1 MLGSDVLDIA
11 IGMVFVFLAL
21 SLVCSAANEG
31 IEAVLKNRAVK
42 LEQGIRELLG
52 DPNNATG
59 FVKELYNHGLI
70 NSLFKGTYEENKKG
84 NLPSYIPARSFALA
98 VMDLIGK
105 RPIGSPPAGNPEI
118 TRTLPPNLEAAL
130 RVFGESAGADLAK
143 YQESLEDWYNN
154 SMDRVSGWYKR
165 RAQAILFVLGLVVT
179 VVINADT
186 ISIGRVLS
194 NDASLRKGLVAMAE
208 ARAGRSLDPTGALTS
223 EQKIREDLASLNGL
237 QLPLG
242 WPDTPQKIQALAW
255 SQQGPYW
262 VDRFQ
267 DNTRTHAF
275 GWLLTAVAISFGA
288 PFWFDLLNRFVALR
302 SSKKPQKED
311 AGDGASH
318 KRK

>member
-52 DPNNATG
+52 DPSNTTG

-70 NSLFKGTYEENKKG
+70 NSLFMGQYEDNKKG

-98 VMDLIGK
+98 VMDLVK
-105 RPIGSPPAGNPEI
+105 RPPVTSPPSGNVPVTIE
-118 TRTLPPNLEAAL
+118 LPRNLEAAL
-130 RVFGESAGADLAK
+130 KVFTESAGADLAK
-143 YQESLEDWYNN
+143 LQENLEDWYNN

-186 ISIGRVLS
+186 INIGRALS
-194 NDASLRKGLVAMAE
+194 NDASLRKGLVAVAE
-208 ARAGRSLDPTGALTS
+208 ARAIRPLDGSAGMTS
-223 EQKIREDLASLNGL
+223 EQKIKEDLASLNGL
-237 QLPLG
+237 QIPLG
-242 WPDTPQKIQALAW
+242 WPDTPKDIQALAW
-255 SQQGPYW
+255 SQQFPYW
-262 VDRFQ
+262 L

-275 GWLLTAVAISFGA
+275 GWILTAIAISFGA

-302 SSKKPQKED
+302 SSKKPVKEES
-311 AGDGASH
+311 GDGAA
-318 KRK
+318 KKK